1 VAESRVDAAPPPP
14 AVRRRVLVLGAA
26 LSAVAVCALTLWAA
40 GAADVVSVPGIPA
53 PPPAVAWLVPALQL
67 FTDAAAVLTV
77 GCLFGAVVLVP
88 GDTVLSAAG
97 YRWVRLAGWGAT
109 AWALASLASLPV
121 VLADFLGTGLST
133 ISLRGITG
141 FVVSVEQGRGL
152 LLVAALAA
160 LVAVGARTVLTP
172 VGARWLLVV
181 ALAAT
186 IPPAFT
192 GHTADEANHNLAVT
206 AVALHVLGVALWA
219 GGLLALLLA
228 AKLTG
233 PARTTAVERFSRL
246 AAPLAL
252 LVAGSGAVTAFT
264 RFSAPGQLFS
274 TGYGVVLLGKVA
286 ALAGLLEI
294 AAWHRRRSLPALRA
308 ERPGTFLRLAGAEVL
323 LFAATIG
330 LAVGLARTPTPP
342 PAADTGAPTAAQVDV
357 SHDRQEIPS

>member
-1 VAESRVDAAPPPP
+1 VAESRVDSAPAPA
-14 AVRRRVLVLGAA
+14 AVRRRPLVLGAA
-26 LSAVAVCALTLWAA
+26 LAAIAACALTLWLA

-53 PPPAVAWLVPALQL
+53 PPPAIAWLVPALRL
-67 FTDAAAVLTV
+67 VADAAAVMTV

-88 GDTVLSAAG
+88 GDTVLSTAG
-97 YRWVRLAGWGAT
+97 YRWVRLAGWGAA

-121 VLADFLGTGLST
+121 LLADFLGTGLSA
-133 ISLRGITG
+133 ISFRGVTS
-141 FVVSVEQGRGL
+141 FVLSVEQGRGL
-152 LLVAALAA
+152 VLVAVLAAVVAAL
-160 LVAVGARTVLTP
+160 ARTVLTP

-192 GHTADEANHNLAVT
+192 GHTAEEANHNLAVT
-206 AVALHVLGVALWA
+206 AVAVHVLGVALWA

-233 PARTTAVERFSRL
+233 PARTTAVELFRRL

-264 RFSAPGQLFS
+264 RFSAPGQLLS
-274 TGYGVVLLGKVA
+274 TGYGAVLLVKVL
-286 ALAGLLEI
+286 ALAGLLAI
-294 AAWHRRRSLPALRA
+294 AAWHRRRSLPELRA

-342 PAADTGAPTAAQVDV
+342 PATDSNALPAAQETP
-357 SHDRQEIPS
+357 SHDRQELPS